1 MLLCFKF
8 NSLLA
13 PIVEVKAFI
22 MDSQI
27 SRMIINR
34 KLQLYFL
41 NILLLINNSSV
52 AKLKLDL
59 PSEWK
64 IYKNKMIGKLS

>member
-1 MLLCFKF
+1 
-8 NSLLA
+8 
-13 PIVEVKAFI
+13 